1 VLRGHSMMVHAISRR
16 SVLCLLCFSPFLC
29 AQTLDKERVWRDFL
43 NWLKTAS
50 LSTRSNC
57 FGILSEY
64 QAKLADDR
72 IPTKQIESQMSVIN
86 EFYLSRKEGMA
97 LFFDGVYTAR
107 KDFFAQRPN
116 LFLAQAIHGVKSGTA
131 LDVSMGQGRNSIF
144 LAQQGWDVTGFDI
157 ADEGLSIARRDAK
170 KAGVT
175 IKAISSGYQDF
186 DFGKNRWDLVAM
198 IYAFFP
204 IRHDQYVRK
213 LIDSIKPGGMIIFE
227 HFLSDAPPDE
237 RSGLTG
243 VPTKNEL
250 LKTFG
255 QLHVIRYEEVTE
267 IPDWT
272 ASDKPEHIV
281 RLIARKR

>member
-1 VLRGHSMMVHAISRR
+1 MMVHAISRR

-97 LFFDGVYTAR
+97 LFFDRVYTTR
-107 KDFFAQRPN
+107 EGFFSQKPN
-116 LFLAQAIHGVKSGTA
+116 LFLAQAIQGIKPGAA
-131 LDVSMGQGRNSIF
+131 LDVSMGQGRNSIY
-144 LAQQGWDVTGFDI
+144 LAQQGWEVTGFDI
-157 ADEGLSIARRDAK
+157 ADEGLAIARSNAR
-170 KAGVT
+170 KAGLK
-175 IKAISSGYQDF
+175 IQAIQSGYQEF
-186 DFGKNRWDLVAM
+186 GFGKSQWDLVAM

-204 IRHDQYVRK
+204 IRDASYIRK
-213 LIDSIKPGGMIIFE
+213 LIDSIRPGGIIVFE
-227 HFLSDAPPDE
+227 HFLSPDPIE
-237 RSGLTG
+237 AAGRIG
-243 VPTKNEL
+243 VPAENEL
-250 LKTFG
+250 LKTFSG
-255 QLHVIRYEEVTE
+255 FHVIRYEEVTE
-267 IPDWT
+267 IADWV
-272 ASDKPEHIV
+272 ASGKPAPIV
-281 RLIARKR
+281 RLLATKR